1 MARQPTEQRQHL
13 IERYPHVW
21 EHFSGMRE
29 GIKDAGPLDTKTQE
43 LITTAIY
50 ATAGAE
56 AGMKTHAT
64 RAMQAGASVE
74 ELNQALLLCLGV
86 SMGFAHTY
94 TAIDWVRQVAE
105 AQGK

>member
-1 MARQPTEQRQHL
+1 MSRPSAEQREHL
-13 IERYPHVW
+13 VKSYPQAT
-21 EHFSGMRE
+21 EHFFAMRE
-29 GIKDAGPLDTKTQE
+29 AIKGAGPLDVKTQE

-64 RAMQAGASVE
+64 RALQAGATLE

-94 TAIDWVRQVAE
+94 TAIEWARQVAE